1 MSAAVAVAVMCT
13 SVGTP
18 CAIEEKTLT
27 RATIVSILGWLKTV
41 QKNTRPAIML
51 KERE

>member
-13 SVGTP
+13 SVRTP
-18 CAIEEKTLT
+18 CAIEETT
-27 RATIVSILGWLKTV
+27 HARATIVSILGWLKTL